1 MTELKERFF
10 TAILLFL
17 ILFLCIYSQIALTFF
32 LVFCFYQMIFEFY
45 FILSK
50 IFKQNKLNIYI
61 SMIFVLS
68 ILSYIIIFVWTTFSG
83 DNNIVKL
90 LFFLIVCITISTDVG
105 GFTFGKIFKGK
116 KISKIS
122 PKKTYSGV
130 IGSYIISFIVTCF
143 LFKNYLEVVDLIIF
157 ILIISTSSQV
167 GDFLIS
173 YLKRKASIKD
183 TGNILPGHGGLLDR
197 FDGLILAIP
206 IGLILSKFYDF

>member
-105 GFTFGKIFKGK
+105 GFIFGKIFKGK